1 VRTIALFLLTAGLLL
16 ANTFKLYLKSG
27 EYQTVREYK
36 VEGDRVRY
44 FSTERGD
51 WEEIPAG
58 LCDLKKTEAERA
70 GTEQDLQKEA
80 KLVDEEE
87 KLERAQRKEVER
99 IPMNPGAYSV
109 ENDQV
114 KMLEYG
120 ESFFVRDKK
129 RQILQR
135 VTPIPI
141 VAGKATL
148 ELKGAHASFVVH
160 ENEPEFYLRLE
171 QRDRFGIVQL
181 TPNPKK
187 GSRIV
192 ENIDIAPVTNEN
204 FENPKQIPTFE
215 KEVADGLYKVW
226 PEKPLTP
233 GEYALVEYTGQDVD
247 MRLWDFAYQSAP
259 SSNSPASSSKK

>member
-1 VRTIALFLLTAGLLL
+1 MRTIALLLLTASLLL
-16 ANTFKLYLKSG
+16 ADTFKLYLKSG
-27 EYQTVREYK
+27 EYQTVRDYK
-36 VEGDRVRY
+36 LEGDRVRY

-51 WEEIPAG
+51 WEELPAS
-58 LCDLKKTEAERA
+58 LCDLKKTESERVSV
-70 GTEQDLQKEA
+70 TQDLQKEA

-99 IPMNPGAYSV
+99 IPMNPGAYLV
-109 ENDQV
+109 DKDQV

-120 ESFFVRDKK
+120 ESIFVKNK
-129 RQILQR
+129 RRQMLQR

-148 ELKGAHASFVVH
+148 ELKGDHAKFIVH

-181 TPNPKK
+181 TPTKK
-187 GSRIV
+187 SSRIV
-192 ENIDIAPVTNEN
+192 EDIDIAPVTNEN

-215 KEVADGLYKVW
+215 KEVSDGLYKVW
-226 PEKPLTP
+226 PEKPLAP
-233 GEYALVEYTGQDVD
+233 GEYALVEYTGQDID
-247 MRLWDFAYQSAP
+247 MRLWDFAYQP
-259 SSNSPASSSKK
+259 SPNVSTPGR